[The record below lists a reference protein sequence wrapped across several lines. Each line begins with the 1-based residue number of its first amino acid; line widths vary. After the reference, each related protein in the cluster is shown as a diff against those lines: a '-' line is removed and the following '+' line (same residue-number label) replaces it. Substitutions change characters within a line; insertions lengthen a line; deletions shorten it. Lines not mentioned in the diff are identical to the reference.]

1 MRLLK
6 EPLIHFLFIGLIL
19 FASYGALNPDSNN
32 SNEQEIIVDR
42 EDLLNHM
49 RYQSKAVNA
58 KRLDLILERMSPSQ
72 RQALIDA
79 YVREEALFRE
89 AKALGL
95 DQQDPV
101 ARQRLIRSL
110 EYVATSFAVT
120 DDHISDEAVR
130 TYFDEHKKDYFRPA
144 EVTFTHVFFS
154 REIRGEKDAKRQAE
168 KTLQILNTDRVP
180 FHRGLE
186 YGDRFLYHTNY
197 VNKQADEIADH
208 FGPAMQRQLFQLDV
222 DEQIWKGPFTS
233 LYGEHLVMV
242 AQRKSGYLPGLP
254 EVRDQL
260 VRDIQRIRLEV
271 ESEKAIQSV
280 VGGYKVTVAENLL
293 LQGADDQI
301 SDPNIAKR
309 Q

>member
-19 FASYGALNPDSNN
+19 FASYGALNPNTIN
-32 SNEQEIIVDR
+32 SNKQEIIVDR

-49 RYQSKAVNA
+49 RYQSKAVNTES
-58 KRLDLILERMSPSQ
+58 LEIILERMTPSQ

-101 ARQRLIRSL
+101 ARQRLIRNL
-110 EYVATSFAVT
+110 EYIKTSFVVI
-120 DDHISDEAVR
+120 DDHISDEAIR
-130 TYFDEHKKDYFRPA
+130 TYFDEHKKDYFRPT
-144 EVTFTHVFFS
+144 EVTFAHVFFDHES
-154 REIRGEKDAKRQAE
+154 RGEKDAKRRAE

-197 VNKQADEIADH
+197 VNRQADEIAGH
-208 FGPAMQRQLFQLDV
+208 FGTAMQRQVFQLDV
-222 DEQIWKGPFTS
+222 DEQIWAGPFTS
-233 LYGEHLVMV
+233 LYGEHLVLV
-242 AQRKSGYLPGLP
+242 VRKDSGHLPALP
-254 EVRDQL
+254 DVKDQIIK
-260 VRDIQRIRLEV
+260 DIRQTRLES

-280 VGGYKVTVAENLL
+280 IGGYKVTVAENLL
-293 LQGADDQI
+293 LQGADDKI